1 MDKKLITINDI
12 KVGSCLKQTFGTNH
26 NPTIY
31 YHIDKWF
38 SNNIVKNELIE
49 DSNKSRFCISLSKK
63 DINPLFFVYFLNH
76 PNNFIEN
83 LDISEYRDISNK
95 FMFFQNSFNNILKK
109 LVDKLTEYGEENI
122 FKHHTIIDYTDFLLN
137 YSIIKY
143 YEYINQKRIYIRFF
157 ALFPTKIKET
167 NIRVL
172 KTNDFTDNT
181 YYFQADFKF
190 NDISMSCSDIVK
202 IENQNCNTFFIKNE
216 ITYYYIKLIF
226 AFLNN
231 SQFPNKE
238 FKESMNHFHNNF
250 LRNFKQ
256 NKE

>member
-31 YHIDKWF
+31 YKCY
-38 SNNIVKNELIE
+38 SNIIRKNELIE
-49 DSNKSRFCISLSKK
+49 YSNKSRFFISLSKR
-63 DINPLFFVYFLNH
+63 DINPLFFVYFLNN
-76 PNNFIEN
+76 PNNFIEK
-83 LDISEYRDISNK
+83 LDVSEYRDINNK

-109 LVDKLTEYGEENI
+109 LFDKLTEYGEQNI
-122 FKHHTIIDYTDFLLN
+122 FKHHTILDYTDFLLN

-143 YEYINQKRIYIRFF
+143 YEYINQKQIYISFF

-167 NIRVL
+167 NIIVL
-172 KTNDFTDNT
+172 KTNDFKNNT
-181 YYFQADFKF
+181 YHFQVECKF
-190 NDISMSCSDIVK
+190 NDISMLCSDIVK
-202 IENQNCNTFFIKNE
+202 TEKQNCNTFFIKNE
-216 ITYYYIKLIF
+216 KFYYYIKLIF

-231 SQFPNKE
+231 SQFSNKE

-250 LRNFKQ
+250 LINFKQ